1 MNSMLEKLRYWH
13 ETNLLGFQKAVELDD
28 YHMYWL
34 AFGKGVFL
42 TMILL
47 WII

>member
-1 MNSMLEKLRYWH
+1 MNNILETLRGWH
-13 ETNLLGFQKAVELDD
+13 ETQIVGFQKAVQLDD

-34 AFGKGVFL
+34 AFAKGVFL
-42 TMILL
+42 TMIFL

>member
-1 MNSMLEKLRYWH
+1 MINMLSELRDWH
-13 ETNLLGFQKAVELDD
+13 ERQIIGFQQSVQLDD

-34 AFGKGVFL
+34 AFGKGVIL